1 MSKKILSLLLVIVM
15 LVGCFTGCK
24 LINKIFGKDKG
35 DDVVAKEYTYK
46 SWASSLGTNWNPHT
60 WENNADS
67 AMMGYI
73 ESPLVDLSVLNSEE
87 GTYQWVYEMATSIK
101 DVTADHQDDL
111 TKYGSILPAGK
122 TAADVTEDYVY
133 EIKLN
138 PNAKWETGE
147 PINADTYIYSMQM
160 LLSSKMRN
168 YRANNYIAGSSAI
181 AGAMGYYNSE
191 SPIYSLA
198 IDLESEE
205 KLNGN
210 NPIYVGLNQGWALN
224 SSYSLA
230 ALLELGYIYDEEDD
244 PETPEV
250 DESACGATYYEELK
264 ELENSYGYIE
274 VNETTVEKLNYIIS
288 QFLVAFGI
296 DGTDP
301 ANEIYLWTFYYY
313 VSGVGDK
320 VEYDT
325 VGLYKVDDYTIR
337 YVCENAYEYNYF
349 LTSCTSNWLVHK
361 ATYEANMKEEG
372 GLTVTTYGTSKD
384 TTVSYGPYKME
395 SFEDDKQVVF
405 VQNENWYGYTK
416 NDDGTL
422 YSETNFEVDGKTRQ
436 QYQTTKIVIDV
447 MEQKAAYSKFLA
459 GELTD
464 YAPTADEL
472 IEYTLSDRLYRVD
485 ETYTMRWFFNCAL
498 NTLKSLDD
506 GANNENS
513 VVLSNYN
520 FRKAMSLAINRADF
534 VTATEGWKPAYSLMN
549 QLYFYDVYNDPTSS
563 YRNSDVA
570 MQAIC
575 NLYGVQYGEGTPY
588 KNLEE
593 AYKSITGYNLTEAK
607 ALMKQACDELV
618 AANLYTRGAD
628 IEIQIAWKAGAME
641 AADNQQLEKL
651 NQYLNAAME
660 GSGFGKITFTAA
672 DNLKTRYDDVIA
684 GKYAIGWGAWGGA
697 AFYPFGMMQC
707 YMDPSYTKIH
717 ESGCWKPD
725 VEELTLTF
733 TNSLGETVTHTHT
746 WQYWSANLESGEYM
760 NETNEVKLAILAQL
774 EEKYLDLYYCIP
786 MAGTTICS
794 LLSYQVDEYTDN
806 YNIMYGFGGFRLMT
820 WNFTDAE
827 WSKYVADQGGTLNYK

>member
-1 MSKKILSLLLVIVM
+1 M
-15 LVGCFTGCK
+15 
-24 LINKIFGKDKG
+24 
-35 DDVVAKEYTYK
+35 
-46 SWASSLGTNWNPHT
+46 
-60 WENNADS
+60 
-67 AMMGYI
+67 
-73 ESPLVDLSVLNSEE
+73 
-87 GTYQWVYEMATSIK
+87 
-101 DVTADHQDDL
+101 
-111 TKYGSILPAGK
+111 
-122 TAADVTEDYVY
+122 
-133 EIKLN
+133 
-138 PNAKWETGE
+138 
-147 PINADTYIYSMQM
+147 
-160 LLSSKMRN
+160 
-168 YRANNYIAGSSAI
+168 
-181 AGAMGYYNSE
+181 
-191 SPIYSLA
+191 
-198 IDLESEE
+198 
-205 KLNGN
+205 
-210 NPIYVGLNQGWALN
+210 
-224 SSYSLA
+224 
-230 ALLELGYIYDEEDD
+230 
-244 PETPEV
+244 
-250 DESACGATYYEELK
+250 
-264 ELENSYGYIE
+264 
-274 VNETTVEKLNYIIS
+274 EKLNYIIS